1 MLTAN
6 IDTIDTEDREQF
18 LLELLRKEIAHREA
32 ARIVRNLKS
41 AGFYTL
47 KTFDDYCFDQIKLPE
62 GITPQ
67 SLQSCTFIEERKNLI
82 LYGNVGTGN
91 YVKLSLM

>member
-6 IDTIDTEDREQF
+6 IDTIDAQDREQF
-18 LLELLRKEIAHREA
+18 LLELLRKEIAHRDA
-32 ARIVRNLKS
+32 ARIARNVKN

-47 KTFDDYCFDQIKLPE
+47 KTFDDYRFDQIKLPD

-67 SLQSCTFIEERKNLI
+67 SLQSCRFIEAGKNLI

-91 YVKLSLM
+91 YVKHSLM